1 MSRPALGDGA
11 AAPATTT
18 TPETPMHTHPAPG
31 AAPATAHAPDTADGR
46 PAPTPAQ
53 TAPAEESAPGTGTA
67 SDGSTAPPPLP
78 VPSELTREHWRRA
91 GDHLAAK
98 MLAELCFEY
107 ALRPEPGDGPSGPDG
122 TGPWRARVHSAAAY
136 LFRGR
141 RTTMDGWRVVPGT
154 ALREAADGTTAPA
167 SPFTLLRDLGTAGI
181 VDPAVEAFTVGEL
194 TATLSSDARLAESA
208 ATSAD
213 LADLPHAHLEGHQ
226 GGHPWIFANKG
237 RVGFSARDR
246 AQYPPE
252 ALRPV
257 RLPWIAVHRSLAE
270 HHGVPGLDQEALLA
284 GELGADLTALFA
296 RRLEEAARRTGAG
309 AAEFVWLPV
318 HPWQWDEVVVPLFA
332 AELAEGLIVP
342 LGEAADDYLPQQSIR
357 TFTNLTRPD
366 RLNVKLSL
374 AILNTMVYR
383 GIPTELC
390 RAAPAS
396 TRWVHALYEG
406 DDFLSRRCRV
416 ILPGE
421 VAAVAV
427 RHPVLEDIPDAPY
440 RHRQLLGA
448 LWREPV
454 TQRLDPGERARTLA
468 ALLHVDGRGRAF
480 TAELVE
486 RSGLEAEEWLR
497 ALFRAVLP
505 PVLHLLYRYGLAFN
519 PHGENAIVVYDDRD
533 RPVRLAVK
541 DFVDD
546 MKLLDTD
553 LPEYSGLPAE
563 ALGVLMR
570 FDADELT
577 SSIAKS
583 LFVGHFRYLAPLAQE
598 QLGVAEERFWEL
610 VRAEVDHYQGE
621 FPELADRFALFD
633 LAAPSFERVCLN
645 RERLLGGGYHDRA
658 ERDAEFHMDAPPVP
672 NPLHTAARTGE
683 HA

>member
-1 MSRPALGDGA
+1 MNTHATRP
-11 AAPATTT
+11 PV
-18 TPETPMHTHPAPG
+18 TP
-31 AAPATAHAPDTADGR
+31 PDPL
-46 PAPTPAQ
+46 PAPT
-53 TAPAEESAPGTGTA
+53 
-67 SDGSTAPPPLP
+67 
-78 VPSELTREHWRRA
+78 ELSRERWDRA
-91 GDHLAAK
+91 CEHLTAK
-98 MLAELCFEY
+98 MVAELCFEY
-107 ALRPEPGDGPSGPDG
+107 ALRPTPEGEGRWRAETGAGAAYTFTGRRTSMDAWRVEPGSVERHSPDG
-122 TGPWRARVHSAAAY
+122 TA
-136 LFRGR
+136 
-141 RTTMDGWRVVPGT
+141 
-154 ALREAADGTTAPA
+154 APA
-167 SPFTLLRDLGTAGI
+167 TPFGLLRDLGAAGV

-194 TATLSSDARLAESA
+194 MSTLSSDTRLAEDEATA
-208 ATSAD
+208 AH
-213 LADLPHAHLEGHQ
+213 LADLDHAHLEGHQ

-237 RVGFSARDR
+237 RVGFSAGDR
-246 AQYPPE
+246 ALYPPE
-252 ALRPV
+252 ERRAQ

-270 HHGVPGLDQEALLA
+270 HHGVPGLSQPELRAQELDPEVL
-284 GELGADLTALFA
+284 ERFTA
-296 RRLEEAARRTGAG
+296 RLEDQTGERAD
-309 AAEFVWLPV
+309 EYVWMPV

-332 AELAEGLIVP
+332 AEVAAGLIVS
-342 LGEAADDYLPQQSIR
+342 LGTVPDAYLPQQSIR

-396 TRWVHALYEG
+396 TAWVHQLRDKDA
-406 DDFLSRRCRV
+406 FLSERCEV

-454 TQRLDPGERARTLA
+454 TEQLRQDETARTLA
-468 ALLHVDGRGRAF
+468 ALLHVDGRGRAL

-486 RSGLEAEEWLR
+486 RSGLSAEAWLT
-497 ALFRAVLP
+497 ALFGAILP

-533 RPVRLAVK
+533 RPTRLAVK

-553 LPEYSGLPAE
+553 LPEYADLPEA

-570 FDADELT
+570 FDARELT

-583 LFVGHFRYLAPLAQE
+583 LFIGHFRYLAPLVEE
-598 QLGVAEERFWEL
+598 QLGVAEDRFWEL
-610 VRAEVDHYQGE
+610 VRAEILRYQEE
-621 FPELADRFALFD
+621 FPELAERFAAFD
-633 LAAPSFERVCLN
+633 LLQPEFERVCLN
-645 RERLLGGGYHDRA
+645 RERLLGGGYHERA
-658 ERDAEFHMDAPPVP
+658 ERDAEFHLDAPPIP
-672 NPLHTAARTGE
+672 NPLHRGPSSEGE
-683 HA
+683 Q

>member
-1 MSRPALGDGA
+1 MT
-11 AAPATTT
+11 AAPDQA
-18 TPETPMHTHPAPG
+18 PEQVHDQAPDRASG
-31 AAPATAHAPDTADGR
+31 AAPPPPV
-46 PAPTPAQ
+46 PAELTPA
-53 TAPAEESAPGTGTA
+53 
-67 SDGSTAPPPLP
+67 
-78 VPSELTREHWRRA
+78 HWRRA
-91 GDHLAAK
+91 SEHLTAK
-98 MLAELCFEY
+98 MVAELCFEY
-107 ALRPEPGDGPSGPDG
+107 ALRPEPEGAPGGG
-122 TGPWRARVHSAAAY
+122 RWRVRVHDGAAY
-136 LFRGR
+136 LFTGR
-141 RTTMDGWRVVPGT
+141 RTGMDGWRVDPGGV
-154 ALREAADGTTAPA
+154 LREAADGARTPA
-167 SPFTLLRDLGTAGI
+167 SPFTLLRDLGTAGA

-194 TATLSSDARLAESA
+194 TATLSADARLAATA
-208 ATSAD
+208 ATSAE
-213 LADLPHAHLEGHQ
+213 LADLPHAGLEGHQ

-246 AQYPPE
+246 AHYPPE
-252 ALRPV
+252 ARRPL

-270 HHGVPGLDQEALLA
+270 HHGVPGLDQEALRA
-284 GELGADLTALFA
+284 AELGPELTALFTG
-296 RRLEEAARRTGAG
+296 RLEEAVRSGGGR

-342 LGEAADDYLPQQSIR
+342 LGEADDDYLPQQSIR
-357 TFTNLTRPD
+357 TFTNLTRPG

-396 TRWVHALYEG
+396 TRWVHALRG
-406 DDFLSRRCRV
+406 RDAFLSEHCRV
-416 ILPGE
+416 VLPGE

-427 RHPVLEDIPDAPY
+427 RHPVLEEIPDAPY

-454 TQRLDPGERARTLA
+454 TELLEPGERARTLA
-468 ALLHVDGRGRAF
+468 ALLHVDAHGRAL

-486 RSGLEAEEWLR
+486 RSGLPAQEWLR
-497 ALFRAVLP
+497 ALFAAVLP

-519 PHGENAIVVYDDRD
+519 PHGENAVVVYDDRD

-553 LPEYSGLPAE
+553 LPEYADLPAE

-570 FDADELT
+570 FDAAELT
-577 SSIAKS
+577 SSVVKS
-583 LFVGHFRYLAPLAQE
+583 LFVGHFRYLAPLAE
-598 QLGVAEERFWEL
+598 EHLGVPEERFWEL
-610 VRAEVDHYQGE
+610 VRAEVLRYQAG

-633 LAAPSFERVCLN
+633 LLAPAFERVCLN

-658 ERDAEFHMDAPPVP
+658 ERDAEFHLDAPPVP
-672 NPLHTAARTGE
+672 NPLHRPDPRDRPERPHRTGGR
-683 HA
+683 A

>member
-1 MSRPALGDGA
+1 MHASPTPRTPAASSAPVAPQPGASPIPGSPASSPIPRAPQPGA
-11 AAPATTT
+11 AA
-18 TPETPMHTHPAPG
+18 
-31 AAPATAHAPDTADGR
+31 
-46 PAPTPAQ
+46 
-53 TAPAEESAPGTGTA
+53 
-67 SDGSTAPPPLP
+67 APPPLP
-78 VPSELTREHWRRA
+78 VPSELTPERWRRA
-91 GDHLAAK
+91 CDRLAAK

-107 ALRPEPGDGPSGPDG
+107 ALRPEPEGPGTEGSGRAADPHG
-122 TGPWRARVHSAAAY
+122 YGRWRARVHPGAAY
-136 LFRGR
+136 VFEGR

-154 ALREAADGTTAPA
+154 ALRRAADGATAPA
-167 SPFTLLRDLGTAGI
+167 SPFALLRDLGAAGI

-194 TATLSSDARLAESA
+194 TATLSGDARLAESG

-213 LADLPHAHLEGHQ
+213 LADLPHAELEGHQ

-252 ALRPV
+252 ALRRL

-270 HHGVPGLDQEALLA
+270 HHGVPGLDQAALRA
-284 GELGADLTALFA
+284 RELDARTDALFA
-296 RRLEEAARRTGAG
+296 ARLEEAAARTGA
-309 AAEFVWLPV
+309 AAGEFVWLPV

-332 AELAEGLIVP
+332 AELAEGRVVP
-342 LGEAADDYLPQQSIR
+342 LGEAGDDYLPQQSIR

-396 TRWVHALYEG
+396 TRWVHALHAR
-406 DDFLSRRCRV
+406 DAFLSRRCRV
-416 ILPGE
+416 VLPGE

-454 TQRLDPGERARTLA
+454 TERLDPGERARTLA
-468 ALLHVDGRGRAF
+468 ALLHVDDRGRAF
-480 TAELVE
+480 AAELVE
-486 RSGLEAEEWLR
+486 RSGLDAQAWLR
-497 ALFRAVLP
+497 ALFAAVLP

-519 PHGENAIVVYDDRD
+519 PHGENAIVVYDGRE
-533 RPVRLAVK
+533 RPTRLAVK

-553 LPEYSGLPAE
+553 LPEYADLPAE

-570 FDADELT
+570 FDAAELT
-577 SSIAKS
+577 SSVAKS

-598 QLGVAEERFWEL
+598 QLDVPEERFWEL
-610 VRAEVDHYQGE
+610 VRAEVLRYQEE

-633 LAAPSFERVCLN
+633 LLGPVFERVCLN

-658 ERDAEFHMDAPPVP
+658 ERDAEFHLDAPPVP
-672 NPLHTAARTGE
+672 NPLHREAP
-683 HA
+683 